1 MEMSIAAAS
10 VGLSQFN
17 AQQSIGVSVLKK
29 EMNSMA
35 DGVTNVLPD
44 LSQTMGLGANLD
56 IGA

>member
-1 MEMSIAAAS
+1 MSIAAAS

>member
-17 AQQSIGVSVLKK
+17 AQQDIGVSVLKK

-35 DGVTNVLPD
+35 EGVTDILPN
-44 LSQTMGLGANLD
+44 LSQAMGIGANLD